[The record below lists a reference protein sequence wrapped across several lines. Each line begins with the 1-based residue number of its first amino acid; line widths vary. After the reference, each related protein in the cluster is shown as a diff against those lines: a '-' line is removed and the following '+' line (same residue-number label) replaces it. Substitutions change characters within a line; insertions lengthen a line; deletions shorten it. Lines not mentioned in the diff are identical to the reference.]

1 MEVIFMDSSK
11 DIILYNPDNGKLFI
25 SNEETIKQ
33 ITAEINEILENRPL
47 TDEEIIK
54 IIKGET

>member
-1 MEVIFMDSSK
+1 MDSSK

>member
-1 MEVIFMDSSK
+1 MDSSR
-11 DIILYNPDNGKLFI
+11 DIILYNPDMGEIFV

-33 ITAEINEILENRPL
+33 ITAKINEILKYKTL